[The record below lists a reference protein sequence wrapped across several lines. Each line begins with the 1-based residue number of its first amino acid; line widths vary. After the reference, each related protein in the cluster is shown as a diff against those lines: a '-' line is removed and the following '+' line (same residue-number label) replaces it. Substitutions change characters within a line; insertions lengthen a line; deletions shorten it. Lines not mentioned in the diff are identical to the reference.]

1 MLRNSVFS
9 PKEDFMVSIR
19 NVVISI
25 VGALLLAPL
34 THAQDL
40 SIYRGY
46 QFGMDLKA
54 VAKQADV
61 KLSDAKVIHQ
71 RPALIQELEWRP
83 QRLFDSSK
91 ETDPVREVLFSF
103 YNGELF
109 RVLVTYDPN
118 RTQGLTDQDMVD
130 AISTTYGTASSP
142 TAQIILFSSSRVY
155 NNTEK
160 VMARWEDAQYS
171 FNLFRVSYNSGFGI
185 AAFSKRLDALAEKAI
200 LEAIRLDRQEAPE
213 REIQRQK
220 KEDDDNRLA
229 LDKARPGNK
238 ANFRP

>member
-1 MLRNSVFS
+1 MNVTR
-9 PKEDFMVSIR
+9 SIL
-19 NVVISI
+19 VLVL
-25 VGALLLAPL
+25 VLVLVLLSAPAIC
-34 THAQDL
+34 AQDL
-40 SIYRGY
+40 SVYREF
-46 QFGMDLKA
+46 QFGMDLLA
-54 VAKQADV
+54 VAKQAEIRP
-61 KLSDAKVIHQ
+61 SDARVVHQ
-71 RPALIQELEWRP
+71 RPAVIQELEWRP
-83 QRLFDSSK
+83 QRAYVSSK

-109 RVLVTYDPN
+109 RVLVTYDRD

-130 AISTTYGTASSP
+130 GISALYGAATRPA
-142 TAQIILFSSSRVY
+142 ADLVLFSSSRVY